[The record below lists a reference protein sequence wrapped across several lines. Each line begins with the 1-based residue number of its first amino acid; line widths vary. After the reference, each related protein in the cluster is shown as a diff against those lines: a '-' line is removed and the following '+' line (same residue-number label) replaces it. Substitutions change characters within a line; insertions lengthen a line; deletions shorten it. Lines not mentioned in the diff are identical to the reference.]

1 MDYRLCHSRL
11 AREVRS
17 LAQRLYD
24 PSGGARPAVRVLP
37 VFGPTGVMFYSASVG
52 IDRRFGPIARVRG
65 SHDEA
70 LRALLRAVRNVAA
83 FCEAR
88 D

>member
-1 MDYRLCHSRL
+1 MNYRPRQNRI
-11 AREVRS
+11 ARELRM

-24 PSGGARPAVRVLP
+24 PNGSSRPSVRVLP
-37 VFGPTGVMFYSASVG
+37 VFGPTGLMYYSASVG
-52 IDRRFGPIARVRG
+52 IDRRFAPIARVRG

-70 LRALLRAVRNVAA
+70 VRALLRAVRNVTA
-83 FCEAR
+83 FRENR